1 MTHTNTHRANR
12 HRSYGHE
19 LIRATFASKKRVKR

>member
-1 MTHTNTHRANR
+1 MKINTHRSTSTR
-12 HRSYGHE
+12 TYGHE

>member
-1 MTHTNTHRANR
+1 MKINTHRSDRAR
-12 HRSYGHE
+12 TYGHE

>member
-1 MTHTNTHRANR
+1 MKTNTHRSTR
-12 HRSYGHE
+12 TRTYGRE

>member
-1 MTHTNTHRANR
+1 MKTNTHRSTR
-12 HRSYGHE
+12 TYGHE

>member
-1 MTHTNTHRANR
+1 MKTNTNR
-12 HRSYGHE
+12 STRTRSYGHE

>member
-1 MTHTNTHRANR
+1 MKTNTHRAAR
-12 HRSYGHE
+12 YRAYGHE